1 MKLIFREFSLLLFLS
16 LCVTSVA
23 NAVEHALEL
32 RPLPDSAWGEDWA
45 GGCWFHKE
53 FDSKGGGG
61 QLMFLIR
68 GEGAASVAV
77 FDLDGE
83 LKRIPYTRAI
93 AKSKRFRMGARDTN
107 LYQTDMLN
115 VQVTTIVT
123 EVPEGNECAGD
134 CSESTGYAAEISIRM
149 AKATRQYKF
158 KTGAC
163 GL

>member
-1 MKLIFREFSLLLFLS
+1 MLFLAF
-16 LCVTSVA
+16 TNTPVA
-23 NAVEHALEL
+23 NASEHSLEL
-32 RPLPDSAWGEDWA
+32 RPLSDSAWGEDWA

-61 QLMFLIR
+61 QLMFLLR
-68 GEGAASVAV
+68 GEREESVAV

-83 LKRIPYTRAI
+83 LKRIPYTRTI
-93 AKSKRFRMGARDTN
+93 AVSKRFRMGARDTY
-107 LYQTDMLN
+107 LYQSAEMN

-123 EVPEGNECAGD
+123 EVPKGNECAGD
-134 CSESTGYAAEISIRM
+134 CAESSGYAAEINIEM
-149 AKATRQYKF
+149 AKVMRKYKF